1 MKPLFQYSR
10 RRALGMIAAT
20 IGGSFMVSPSR
31 GAATQGSGAAASSRR
46 WVPGLELYT
55 LMLKPTDDLEGAF
68 RQVAAIGYREVELP
82 GTYERSARELRA
94 LFDKAGLACP
104 AVHVSPRPSKGA
116 FDFADIEKLA
126 SDLRTIGAR
135 YAVASIPY
143 LPDRV
148 YDVLQHPP
156 AGFDADA
163 VAKLFTSLTVDDWN
177 RAADFLNRQGEA
189 LSRRG
194 LRLAHHNHGA
204 DFAPLAGGT
213 NGFRIL
219 VERTDPKLVDFELD
233 VGWVVSAGQDVGALW
248 KLVGDRVRLVHL
260 KDTKRAAT
268 RNVMDL
274 ASTDAGTG
282 IVPWRELVELVAHA
296 HVEHLF
302 VEHEEPFATTP
313 MDAARNDYA
322 FLTKLFNGNKS
333 TETKR

>member
-1 MKPLFQYSR
+1 M
-10 RRALGMIAAT
+10 MAAT
-20 IGGSFMVSPSR
+20 LVGSLTASR
-31 GAATQGSGAAASSRR
+31 IASAAAQKPAAAASSHR
-46 WVPGLELYT
+46 WALGLELYT
-55 LMLKPTDDLEGAF
+55 LMLKPTDDLEAAF
-68 RQVAAIGYREVELP
+68 RQIAAIGYREVELP
-82 GTYERSARELRA
+82 GTYERSASELRA

-104 AVHVSPRPSKGA
+104 AVHVSPRASKGA
-116 FDFADIEKLA
+116 FDFDDPAKLEG
-126 SDLRTIGAR
+126 DLRTIGAR

-148 YDVLQHPP
+148 YDVLRHPP

-163 VAKLFTSLTVDDWN
+163 VAKLFTSLTVDDWK

-189 LSRRG
+189 LSKQG

-219 VERTDPKLVDFELD
+219 VERTDPRLVDFELD
-233 VGWVVSAGQDVGALW
+233 LGWAASAGQDIGALW
-248 KLVGDRVRLVHL
+248 KLVGERVRLVHL
-260 KDTKRAAT
+260 KDTKRPAT
-268 RNVMDL
+268 KNVMDL

-282 IVPWRELVELVAHA
+282 IVPWREVADLVAHA
-296 HVEHLF
+296 RVEHMF

-322 FLTKLFNGNKS
+322 FLTKLFNGS
-333 TETKR
+333 TDAKAKP